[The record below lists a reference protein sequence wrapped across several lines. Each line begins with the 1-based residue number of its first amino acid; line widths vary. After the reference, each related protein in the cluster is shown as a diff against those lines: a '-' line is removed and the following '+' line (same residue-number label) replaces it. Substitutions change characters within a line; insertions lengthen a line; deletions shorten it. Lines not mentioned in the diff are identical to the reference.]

1 MSDHCYKDRLIQA
14 DAEEKDDGWT
24 GSFAIFTDP
33 DNKTLLYW
41 MPEMVHLFASEG
53 GAQRAALAAAQQH
66 VDTFVFGAAG

>member
-1 MSDHCYKDRLIQA
+1 MSDHYYRNQLIQTA
-14 DAEEKDDGWT
+14 AEEKADGWA

-33 DNKTLLYW
+33 GDKTLLYW

>member
-1 MSDHCYKDRLIQA
+1 MSDHYYRNQFIQTA
-14 DAEEKDDGWT
+14 AKEKADGWA

-33 DNKTLLYW
+33 GDKTLLYW
-41 MPEMVHLFASEG
+41 MPEMVDLFASEG